1 MLRKYLYIKTLY
13 FATRRP
19 TLRRGERRARGGR
32 VGRNAGVGQNR
43 LVIGRRICARVTR
56 QILHLEEDYSWRRP
70 RLAVP
75 SGDRAFLVAAAAKYD
90 SLSSIGLIALSPNCE
105 TDANSPRAVFTNSAS
120 PAA

>member
-1 MLRKYLYIKTLY
+1 MLRKYLYIKKLY

-19 TLRRGERRARGGR
+19 TLPRGRDVPEEGGS
-32 VGRNAGVGQNR
+32 GGTLGLGQNR
-43 LVIGRRICARVTR
+43 LVIGRRICPRVTK

-75 SGDRAFLVAAAAKYD
+75 SSDRAFLVAAAAKYD
-90 SLSSIGLIALSPNCE
+90 SLSAIGLIALSPNWE

-120 PAA
+120 SAA